1 MSAHRQQLLIAAE
14 QAVGQGRLDQAV
26 RLLSGEL
33 TNDLPGRRL
42 AIDLHEQLVQRCREA
57 IRRIDWRTAVDQ
69 LRLLRELEG
78 ESNQLDRLVHEL
90 RSSAEQQ
97 SRQFA
102 IDGRFDEI
110 ESLCSILSSAGI
122 HFGSMEQFQS
132 AIQSIRSARKL
143 AALGRFAEAETQ
155 LRQGHLGVQEPWIEN
170 EIKWLQ
176 KGHEQTKTLLAKLH
190 QATESNRWD
199 EASKLADELL
209 QVASRH
215 PLALQMRQ
223 RAALELAAQ
232 GKKEVLPPNT
242 PKRTPLMQVKEP
254 RNDMAI
260 AMHKHPS
267 THAREPRQIND
278 GEPSIARVAPTIL
291 WIDGVG
297 GYVLCDQ
304 LEVVIGQ
311 AIPGNNV
318 DLMIV
323 GDLSRRAAAIRK
335 SGEDH
340 LLQPLQ
346 AISVNDVAIDR
357 ATILRDG
364 DLLTLGQRVQL
375 QYMRPNR
382 LSSTARLQ
390 MLSRHRWQPSVDG
403 VLLMGDSCVLG
414 PGSTSH
420 ILCPFWSSDVLL
432 FRNRDQ
438 WMCRSSQPLEVEGK
452 EYRDAVPLVRGKRIR
467 GSDFSMTLE

>member
-1 MSAHRQQLLIAAE
+1 MSSQRQQLLIAAE

-42 AIDLHEQLVQRCREA
+42 AIDLHEQLVNRCRDA
-57 IRRIDWRTAVDQ
+57 IRRFDWRTAVDQ

-78 ESNQLDRLVHEL
+78 ESNHLDRLVNEL
-90 RSSAEQQ
+90 RTSAEQN
-97 SRQFA
+97 SRQYA
-102 IDGRFDEI
+102 LDGRFDEI

-132 AIQSIRSARKL
+132 SIQSIRSARKL

-155 LRQGHLGVQEPWIEN
+155 LRQGHIGVQEQWIEN
-170 EIKWLQ
+170 EITWLQ
-176 KGHEQTKTLLAKLH
+176 QGHEQTKVLLAKLH

-199 EASKLADELL
+199 EASKLADEILHK
-209 QVASRH
+209 ASRH

-232 GKKEVLPPNT
+232 GKKEPQKRNPP
-242 PKRTPLMQVKEP
+242 MQVKEP
-254 RNDMAI
+254 RNDMAT
-260 AMHKHPS
+260 AMRQHPS
-267 THAREPRQIND
+267 THAREPRRVTD
-278 GEPSIARVAPTIL
+278 VDPSIARVAPTIL

-323 GDLSRRAAAIRK
+323 GDLSRRAAAIRR

-375 QYMRPNR
+375 QYVRPNR
-382 LSSTARLQ
+382 LSSTAKLQ
-390 MLSRHRWQPSVDG
+390 MISRHRWQPSVDG
-403 VLLMGDSCVLG
+403 ILLMGDSCVLG

-420 ILCPFWSSDVLL
+420 ILCPFWSTDVLL

-438 WMCRSSQPLEVEGK
+438 WMCRSSQPLEVDGK
-452 EYRDAVPLVRGKRIR
+452 EYRDVVPLIRGKRIR